1 MYNTENSIFCFIIF
15 LEVIILS
22 KNVNLLLQIVIGI
35 IIMIAPILI
44 TGTMYDVTKTMGDLL
59 VAELIIRTL
68 SLIIGLLVISK
79 AYIVILNSSSY

>member
-1 MYNTENSIFCFIIF
+1 M
-15 LEVIILS
+15 S
-22 KNVNLLLQIVIGI
+22 KNVNLLFQIVIGI

-59 VAELIIRTL
+59 VTELIIRTL

-79 AYIVILNSSSY
+79 ALHRYSQ

>member
-1 MYNTENSIFCFIIF
+1 M
-15 LEVIILS
+15 
-22 KNVNLLLQIVIGI
+22 NLLLQIGIGI

-79 AYIVILNSSSY
+79 ALHRYSQ

>member
-1 MYNTENSIFCFIIF
+1 MN
-15 LEVIILS
+15 
-22 KNVNLLLQIVIGI
+22 KNMNLLLQIIIGI
-35 IIMIAPILI
+35 IIIIAPILI

-79 AYIVILNSSSY
+79 ALHRYSQ

>member
-1 MYNTENSIFCFIIF
+1 M
-15 LEVIILS
+15 S

-44 TGTMYDVTKTMGDLL
+44 TGSMYDVTKTMGDLL

-79 AYIVILNSSSY
+79 ALHRYSQ

>member
-1 MYNTENSIFCFIIF
+1 M
-15 LEVIILS
+15 S

-35 IIMIAPILI
+35 IIMIAPIFI
-44 TGTMYDVTKTMGDLL
+44 TGTMYDVTTTMGDLL

-79 AYIVILNSSSY
+79 ALHRYSQ

>member
-1 MYNTENSIFCFIIF
+1 M
-15 LEVIILS
+15 S
-22 KNVNLLLQIVIGI
+22 KNVNLLFQIVIGI

-79 AYIVILNSSSY
+79 ALHRYSQ

>member
-1 MYNTENSIFCFIIF
+1 M
-15 LEVIILS
+15 
-22 KNVNLLLQIVIGI
+22 NLLLQIVIGI

-59 VAELIIRTL
+59 VAEFIIRTI

-79 AYIVILNSSSY
+79 AVYRYSQ

>member
-1 MYNTENSIFCFIIF
+1 M
-15 LEVIILS
+15 S

>member
-1 MYNTENSIFCFIIF
+1 MN
-15 LEVIILS
+15 
-22 KNVNLLLQIVIGI
+22 KNMNLLLQIVIGI

-59 VAELIIRTL
+59 VAEFIIRTL

-79 AYIVILNSSSY
+79 ALYRYSQ

>member
-1 MYNTENSIFCFIIF
+1 M
-15 LEVIILS
+15 S
-22 KNVNLLLQIVIGI
+22 KNMNLLLQIVIGI

-79 AYIVILNSSSY
+79 ALHRYSQ

>member
-1 MYNTENSIFCFIIF
+1 M
-15 LEVIILS
+15 S

-44 TGTMYDVTKTMGDLL
+44 TGTMYDVTTTMGDLL

-79 AYIVILNSSSY
+79 ALHRYSQ

>member
-1 MYNTENSIFCFIIF
+1 M
-15 LEVIILS
+15 S
-22 KNVNLLLQIVIGI
+22 KNVNLLLQIVSGI

-44 TGTMYDVTKTMGDLL
+44 TVTMYDVTKTMGDLL

-79 AYIVILNSSSY
+79 ALYRYSQ

>member
-1 MYNTENSIFCFIIF
+1 M
-15 LEVIILS
+15 S

-79 AYIVILNSSSY
+79 ALYHYSQ

>member
-1 MYNTENSIFCFIIF
+1 MN
-15 LEVIILS
+15 
-22 KNVNLLLQIVIGI
+22 KNVNLLFQIVIGI

-79 AYIVILNSSSY
+79 ALHRYSQ

>member
-1 MYNTENSIFCFIIF
+1 M
-15 LEVIILS
+15 IILS

-79 AYIVILNSSSY
+79 ALHCYSQ

>member
-79 AYIVILNSSSY
+79 ALHRYSQ

>member
-1 MYNTENSIFCFIIF
+1 M
-15 LEVIILS
+15 S

-59 VAELIIRTL
+59 VAELIIRIL

-79 AYIVILNSSSY
+79 ALHRYSQ

>member
-1 MYNTENSIFCFIIF
+1 M
-15 LEVIILS
+15 S
-22 KNVNLLLQIVIGI
+22 KNVNLLFQIVIGI

-59 VAELIIRTL
+59 VAELIIRTF

-79 AYIVILNSSSY
+79 ALHRYSQ

>member
-1 MYNTENSIFCFIIF
+1 MYNTENFIFCIIIF

-79 AYIVILNSSSY
+79 ALHRYSQ

>member
-59 VAELIIRTL
+59 VAELIIRIL

-79 AYIVILNSSSY
+79 ALHRYSQ

>member
-1 MYNTENSIFCFIIF
+1 MIT
-15 LEVIILS
+15 LS

-35 IIMIAPILI
+35 IIVIAPILI

-68 SLIIGLLVISK
+68 SLIIGLLVISN
-79 AYIVILNSSSY
+79 ALHRYSQ

>member
-35 IIMIAPILI
+35 TIMIAPILI

-79 AYIVILNSSSY
+79 ALHRCSQ

>member
-1 MYNTENSIFCFIIF
+1 M
-15 LEVIILS
+15 S

-68 SLIIGLLVISK
+68 SFIIGLLVISK
-79 AYIVILNSSSY
+79 ALHRYSQ

>member
-1 MYNTENSIFCFIIF
+1 M
-15 LEVIILS
+15 S

-79 AYIVILNSSSY
+79 ALHRYSQ

>member
-1 MYNTENSIFCFIIF
+1 
-15 LEVIILS
+15 VIILS

-35 IIMIAPILI
+35 TIMIAPILI

-79 AYIVILNSSSY
+79 ALHRYSQ

>member
-1 MYNTENSIFCFIIF
+1 MYNEKIPYFVFRYF

-79 AYIVILNSSSY
+79 ALHRYSQ

>member
-1 MYNTENSIFCFIIF
+1 M
-15 LEVIILS
+15 S

-59 VAELIIRTL
+59 VAEFIIRTL

-79 AYIVILNSSSY
+79 ALHRYSQ